1 MAGHRWSELVQP
13 GLQVA
18 ATVVVALLVRL
29 LLHRSINAVVQ
40 TSIQRAAARQEQ
52 SAHRATRAIAEA
64 AGLDRERHRQRAST
78 TGSLLRSVTTVVVFA
93 LALLTVMGIL
103 GVPLAP
109 LIASA
114 GVGGVALGFGA
125 QSLVR
130 DFLSGI
136 FMVVEDQY
144 GVGDVVDTGNLV
156 GTVEDVSL
164 RITRLRDGS
173 GVVWYVR
180 NGEILR
186 LGNQTQG
193 WSTATVD
200 VPLSYGQDREQD
212 VDAELA
218 SAMAIIRSTAQDLS
232 EDPSWSDRLVRAPEV
247 LGIESLAA
255 GVCTVRVVLACAPG
269 DADPAARELRG
280 RLLPALAHAR
290 IQLAA
295 PGSAQVG
302 PSGEPG

>member
-1 MAGHRWSELVQP
+1 MLGMTFVVGAAEAHWWTTLVRP
-13 GLQVA
+13 GLQILAIVLVA
-18 ATVVVALLVRL
+18 MIVRL
-29 LLHRSINAVVQ
+29 LLHRAIDTLVRTA
-40 TSIQRAAARQEQ
+40 TARAAGREAATSRRG
-52 SAHRATRAIAEA
+52 SAVLVQA
-64 AGLDRERHRQRAST
+64 AGLDRERHRQRVTT
-78 TGSLLRSVTTVVVFA
+78 TGSLLRSVTSIVVFS
-93 LALLTVMGIL
+93 LALLTVMGVV

-136 FMVVEDQY
+136 FMIVEDQY

-186 LGNQTQG
+186 LGNHTQG
-193 WSTATVD
+193 SSAASVD
-200 VPLSYGQDREQD
+200 VPIPLGEDADRVIEI
-212 VDAELA
+212 L
-218 SAMAIIRSTAQDLS
+218 RSTAAELDR
-232 EDPSWSDRLVRAPEV
+232 DPQWADRMVRAPEV
-247 LGIESLAA
+247 VGVESIADGAYTL
-255 GVCTVRVVLACAPG
+255 RVVLACAPG
-269 DADPAARELRG
+269 DADPVARELRA
-280 RLLPALAHAR
+280 RLLRDLERGGIRLTGVIPR
-290 IQLAA
+290 
-295 PGSAQVG
+295 
-302 PSGEPG
+302 